1 MGPKLLEETQIPH
14 QVLQRLVGRA
24 HHEPRPH
31 LVAQL
36 FQLPQALQAVGQGE
50 LRRVELLVVAGG
62 GRLVAEQVP
71 VGPGLFQ
78 QAVALLA
85 ALPHGKGDGAVR
97 PALLDGPDHGAQAL
111 VGEPGV
117 LSALEHKGAESQP
130 IARLAAGE
138 DLLLAQAVAL
148 GLGVAPADA
157 AVVAVVFAEVG
168 KLNQPPD
175 EHLAAIESLGLGL
188 GLLPQELPGV
198 GAAVPQ
204 EQQQLAV
211 LQVVAGGQ
219 SFRQLL
225 EGAHFFTPA

>member
-1 MGPKLLEETQIPH
+1 MRH
-14 QVLQRLVGRA
+14 AVVR
-24 HHEPRPH
+24 EPS
-31 LVAQL
+31 V
-36 FQLPQALQAVGQGE
+36 
-50 LRRVELLVVAGG
+50 
-62 GRLVAEQVP
+62 
-71 VGPGLFQ
+71 
-78 QAVALLA
+78 LA
-85 ALPHGKGDGAVR
+85 ALQDKR
-97 PALLDGPDHGAQAL
+97 PEAEL
-111 VGEPGV
+111 VSEFT
-117 LSALEHKGAESQP
+117 
-130 IARLAAGE
+130 AGE
-138 DLLLAQAVAL
+138 NIFLCKPVSAGVCVAF
-148 GLGVAPADA
+148 ADA